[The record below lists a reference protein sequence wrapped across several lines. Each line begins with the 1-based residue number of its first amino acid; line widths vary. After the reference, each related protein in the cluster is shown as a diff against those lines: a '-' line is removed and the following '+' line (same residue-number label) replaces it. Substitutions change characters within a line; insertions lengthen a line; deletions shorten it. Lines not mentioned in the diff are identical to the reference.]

1 MHVAIADGS
10 LLDIC
15 SDRLNGMTRTPFG
28 ALIVAALA
36 SAFAATWPFRGDLAQ
51 SVAVTT
57 TVRPLARANSWRLV
71 LDPQSTHANLA
82 LLAGDKS
89 DLLVIGDSAGPNGE
103 FLTSGDVAALQ
114 ARLGRRPRLVL
125 ARIDLTEVSM
135 RDVYWDAV
143 WNFAR
148 PGWFDAPLC
157 DVRQSYPVKFWN
169 DDWKKII
176 YSGPGSQLDRVTSLG
191 FDGVYLTGLDRA
203 SEIEG
208 AHPSAKSEII
218 QFITELAAKARS
230 RRQGFIVMVEADHE
244 LIADAEIRG
253 TIDGTGLEGPLYG
266 LDGEKRRSAPEIAR
280 TYSALRPL
288 QHDGKPVFAVEY
300 AIDEAF
306 INRASFELR
315 RRGIVPGFEVPGSI
329 NPRVTGCETQAAHN

>member
-1 MHVAIADGS
+1 
-10 LLDIC
+10 
-15 SDRLNGMTRTPFG
+15 MTRTPFG

-36 SAFAATWPFRGDLAQ
+36 CAFAATWPFRGDLAQ

-57 TVRPLARANSWRLV
+57 TTRPLSHASSWRLV
-71 LDPQSTHANLA
+71 LDPQSPRTNLA
-82 LLAGDKS
+82 ALAGDKS
-89 DLLVIGDSAGPNGE
+89 DLLVIGDTAGSNGE
-103 FLTSGDVAALQ
+103 VLTSGDVAALRVRQ
-114 ARLGRRPRLVL
+114 GARSRLVL

-157 DVRQSYPVKFWN
+157 DMRQAYPVKFWN

-176 YSGPGSQLDRVTSLG
+176 YIGPGSQLDRVTSLG

-253 TIDGTGLEGPLYG
+253 VIDGTGLEGPLYG

-300 AIDEAF
+300 AIDDAF

-315 RRGIVPGFEVPGSI
+315 RRGIVPGFEAPGTV
-329 NPRVTGCETQAAHN
+329 NPRVTGCETQSAHN